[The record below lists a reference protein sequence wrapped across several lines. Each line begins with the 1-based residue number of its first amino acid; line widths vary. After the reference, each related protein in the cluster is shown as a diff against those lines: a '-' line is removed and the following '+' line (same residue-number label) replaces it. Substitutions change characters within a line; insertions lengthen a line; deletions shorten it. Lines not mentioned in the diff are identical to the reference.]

1 MKSDNQYTGYKM
13 HYFSLSVVLS
23 LVAYTALAQK
33 DTTRRQTIDIT
44 SSYKPVLRNAVKIN
58 FSATPL
64 NADTTRPVFKYVI
77 PKQNLFYSYQPIT
90 LKPLALQMDTS
101 LDLGLRNYLKLG
113 FGNFSTP
120 YVSAGFSFGDGKKNL
135 LNLYA
140 DYISSRGKIKN
151 QDYTNLG
158 IKATGSF
165 FTPKNELYLG
175 ASLNQSDYYLYGYDH
190 NIHNY
195 IKDSIRQRFQDILLR
210 AGLRNTVSG
219 EYGISYDPNI
229 AVSVFSN
236 KDKLTESSLI
246 VTAPVKKQFGDAF
259 AINIEGKADITTYNT
274 KGQNPDIKLNN
285 NVAQVAASLVFSS
298 PRFSINGG
306 IIPTWDNGKFVWL
319 PNVYMQ
325 AQLKEKVLMFQAG
338 WVGRYTKNTYRYL
351 STANPYLLP
360 VKFQL
365 NTKEVEYYGGFKATA
380 GKHFSFNTKAG
391 FLTYNNL
398 PFFINDTSFNG
409 KGFNISNESRVYDL
423 RLHGDINYI
432 DQDKFTLTAG
442 ISFNGYT
449 GMKDNY
455 KAWNTLPMEIN
466 GSFRWWAFKQ
476 VLLKSDIY
484 VFGGSNYLDK
494 GNISRSFNGGTDLS
508 AGVEFKITKMFSAWL
523 DVNNIL
529 NDKYQRWHNYEVYGL
544 NLLGG
549 LRIIF

>member
-1 MKSDNQYTGYKM
+1 MKSDNQYTGYKLR
-13 HYFSLSVVLS
+13 YFSLSVVLS

-195 IKDSIRQRFQDILLR
+195 IKDSIRQQFQDILLR

-236 KDKLTESSLI
+236 KDKVTESSLI

-351 STANPYLLP
+351 SAANPYLLP
-360 VKFQL
+360 VNFQL